1 VVQLLLDYPGIPVDL
16 GILEFLV
23 DLVDQYF
30 LEAQ

>member
-16 GILEFLV
+16 GNLVYLE

-30 LEAQ
+30 LEVQ